1 MIFTD
6 VSEMNIDLFG
16 SFRDARACAKKAM
29 IPLSRYGNEGNLIQL
44 LFSLQV
50 LHQAIIDVLKK
61 EIE

>member
-1 MIFTD
+1 
-6 VSEMNIDLFG
+6 MNIDLFG

>member
-29 IPLSRYGNEGNLIQL
+29 IPLSCYGNEGELDTA
-44 LFSLQV
+44 
-50 LHQAIIDVLKK
+50 AIFFASPTSSYY
-61 EIE
+61 